1 MRSISMCWPGCCS
14 PPSNLPAPT
23 KRRRGAR
30 RGPPSFKDAAERLAE
45 ALAATREAEAKLA
58 QARRRVEAAQRRRS
72 DERRV
77 GKESVSQCRS
87 RWSPEN
93 EEKKHTKTRN
103 QENRVT

>member
-58 QARRRVEAAQRRRS
+58 QERRRVEAAQRRTDTREWAVARR
-72 DERRV
+72 ER
-77 GKESVSQCRS
+77 
-87 RWSPEN
+87 
-93 EEKKHTKTRN
+93 TRHLDRKSTRMN
-103 QENRVT
+103 ASH